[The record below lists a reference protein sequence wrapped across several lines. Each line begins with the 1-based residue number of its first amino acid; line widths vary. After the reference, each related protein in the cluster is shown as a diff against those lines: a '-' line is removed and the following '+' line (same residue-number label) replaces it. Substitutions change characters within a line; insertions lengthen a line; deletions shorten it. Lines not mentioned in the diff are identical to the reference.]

1 LLVTRVIVI
10 SSFAVI
16 CIFSSFYNERANSI
30 FWNWL
35 RLYYD
40 FGWSNTAVAVCVV
53 PSTTEESCQF
63 GRKFY
68 YWKYIMYYT
77 LVAAAFP
84 FCNYTLSVQFVDNVV
99 VLYQAR
105 LLSDLNN
112 GFLFIKKY
120 FWYTNTTRID
130 FMLVYII
137 NFKQYLLLVIIL
149 NLFYWIFFWTPFLSY
164 KVIGKFRR
172 ISEIW

>member
-1 LLVTRVIVI
+1 LPVTRVIVI

-53 PSTTEESCQF
+53 PSRTEESCQF

-84 FCNYTLSVQFVDNVV
+84 SCNYTLSVQFVDNVI
-99 VLYQAR
+99 VLYQTR

-112 GFLFIKKY
+112 DFYFFIYKKV
-120 FWYTNTTRID
+120 FSDTQIQLKLTSC
-130 FMLVYII
+130 
-137 NFKQYLLLVIIL
+137 LVI
-149 NLFYWIFFWTPFLSY
+149 
-164 KVIGKFRR
+164 
-172 ISEIW
+172 